1 MTGVSIIAYAQAR
14 IQSRYGER
22 ADARVWL
29 KLHNIQDLGS
39 YLQTAQQTPLRHWV
53 LGLSSSHSSH
63 DIELALRQKYRR
75 SIDEVASWMP
85 TDWQK
90 PLHWVKRLADLPA
103 LQYLADGGEPLDWM
117 IADPDINGFIAD
129 DPLVCVQ
136 AIRQAGN
143 SIMVDSW
150 QQSGSILSGWLSQ
163 WNSLRPKSRYSNRG
177 LEPLEKLLH
186 DQMHQQRNQQ
196 EVPLPGDYE
205 IILDQLRLIFR
216 RYAFQPAAVFAYLAI
231 VAIDLHRIRS
241 DLMQRLY
248 FQDNRSLAEDL
259 AL

>member
-1 MTGVSIIAYAQAR
+1 MTGLSVIAYAQAR

-22 ADARVWL
+22 ADAGLWL
-29 KLHNIQDLGS
+29 KLHNIHDLGS

-75 SIDEVASWMP
+75 NVDEVASWMP

-90 PLHWVKRLADLPA
+90 PLHWVKRLADLPV

-117 IADPDINGFIAD
+117 KADPDINCFLAD
-129 DPLVCVQ
+129 DPLVRVQ
-136 AIRQAGN
+136 AMRQAGN
-143 SIMVDSW
+143 SVMVDTW

-177 LEPLEKLLH
+177 LQPLEKLLN
-186 DQMHQQRNQQ
+186 DQMHEQENQQ
-196 EVPLPGDYE
+196 EVLLPSDYE

-216 RYAFQPAAVFAYLAI
+216 RYAFQPAAVFAYLVI

-241 DLMQRLY
+241 DLMQRMY
-248 FQDNRSLAEDL
+248 FQHGQDLVEDL
-259 AL
+259 PL